1 MRGEATQSSSFAT
14 VLRMSSSSATFA
26 AASILEFAK
35 AHGKLSSYKNSKP
48 QHRMTTVQSLA
59 NKRIV
64 VTGPTGFLGRNIMAV
79 LAAREYGNVIA
90 APHSTYDLTRM
101 SDVERLYQ
109 ETRPDVLIHAAAM
122 VGGIGA
128 NSEAPGSFFYANMS
142 MGFNL
147 LEGARLRGLDKF
159 VQIGTVCSYPKLCPV
174 PFREESLWDGYP
186 EETNAPY
193 GIAKKALLVQ
203 GQAYRAQYGLNSIYL
218 IPVNLYGPED
228 NFDPASSHVIPALI
242 RKFVD
247 AKEAGAK
254 HVEVWGTGNATREFL
269 YVADAAEA
277 VVKATELYDGQ
288 DPVNIGAGREIS
300 IRDLAQLIRNQVGYD
315 GEIVWND
322 SKPDGQPRRMLDVSR
337 AEKLFGFKAAT
348 DFAEGL
354 RKTIQ
359 WYQAT
364 RPVHADFAEARVI

>member
-147 LEGARLRGLDKF
+147 LEGARLWGLDKF

-242 RKFVD
+242 RKFVA

-337 AEKLFGFKAAT
+337 AEKLFGFKATT

-354 RKTIQ
+354 RKTIE
-359 WYQAT
+359 WYQAS

>member
-1 MRGEATQSSSFAT
+1 
-14 VLRMSSSSATFA
+14 
-26 AASILEFAK
+26 
-35 AHGKLSSYKNSKP
+35 
-48 QHRMTTVQSLA
+48 MTTVQSIA

-79 LAAREYGNVIA
+79 LNAREYENVMS

-109 ETRPDVLIHAAAM
+109 ETRPDVLIHAAAL

-147 LEGARLRGLDKF
+147 LEGARLWGLDKF

-174 PFREESLWDGYP
+174 PFREESFWDGYP

-203 GQAYRAQYGLNSIYL
+203 GEAYRKQYGLNSIYL

-242 RKFVD
+242 RRFVD
-247 AKEAGAK
+247 AKESGAK
-254 HVEVWGTGNATREFL
+254 NVEVWGTGNATREFL

-315 GEIVWND
+315 GEIVWNE
-322 SKPDGQPRRMLDVSR
+322 SKPDGQPRRMLDVSK
-337 AEKLFGFKAAT
+337 AEKRFGFKATT
-348 DFAEGL
+348 DFTEGL

-359 WYQAT
+359 WYQAS
-364 RPVHADFAEARVI
+364 RPVRAGAAEARVD